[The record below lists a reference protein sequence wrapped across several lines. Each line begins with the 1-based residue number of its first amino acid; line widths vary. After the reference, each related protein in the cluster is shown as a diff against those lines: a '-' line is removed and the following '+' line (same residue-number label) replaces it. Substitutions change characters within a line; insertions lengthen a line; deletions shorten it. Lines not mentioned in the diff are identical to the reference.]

1 MMVPKGRA
9 MQTISTDRMLAGP
22 NSNALDGKILWV
34 PSKSVWTMFMTF
46 VAMIGAPLTFSW
58 DALLVF
64 LVTTA
69 VTICVGH
76 SVGMHRLLIHKSF
89 RTPKWLEYILVYLG
103 TLVGMAG
110 PFGMIAAHDIRDW
123 AQRQTVCHD
132 LYAHRQPFLQD
143 AWWQMHCIV
152 KLDRP
157 PHFAIEPE
165 IANDAFYL
173 FIEKYWMLQQLPWVV
188 LFYLLGGL
196 PWLIWGIAL
205 RIAVSL
211 TGHWMIGHFAHRKGH
226 QGWAV
231 DGVAVQGYNIRYF
244 SLLTF
249 GESFHGNHHAFP
261 GSAKLG
267 IENGQLDPGWWLI
280 KVFKFL
286 GLARDI
292 KEPEQVGERQGLRKI
307 EALPKPAGP
316 QPSLG

>member
-1 MMVPKGRA
+1 ML
-9 MQTISTDRMLAGP
+9 TISTDRMFSSP
-22 NSNALDGKILWV
+22 DSNALDGKVCWV
-34 PSKSVWTMFMTF
+34 PSKSVWNLFMTL
-46 VAMIGAPLTFSW
+46 VAVIGAPLTFSW
-58 DALLVF
+58 DAIVVF
-64 LVTTA
+64 LVTTS
-69 VTICVGH
+69 VTICAGH

-123 AQRQTVCHD
+123 AQRQTKCHD
-132 LYAHRQPFLQD
+132 FYAHRRPFFQD
-143 AWWQMHCIV
+143 AWWQMHSIL

-157 PHFAIEPE
+157 PRLFIETE
-165 IANDAFYL
+165 IADDAFYRL
-173 FIEKYWMLQQLPWVV
+173 IEKYWMLQQLPWVV
-188 LFYLLGGL
+188 LFYLIGGL

-205 RIAVSL
+205 RVAVSL

-249 GESFHGNHHAFP
+249 GESLHGNHHAFP

-267 IENGQLDPGWWLI
+267 IETGQLDPGWWLI
-280 KVFKFL
+280 QALKFL
-286 GLARDI
+286 GLAADV
-292 KEPEQVGERQGLRKI
+292 KEPEHIGNRDGLRKI
-307 EALPKPAGP
+307 EPLPNQAGSGELSE
-316 QPSLG
+316 QVQRL